1 MTTKG
6 HALPQLGGGIFLS
19 DGGLETVLI
28 FHDGLDLPYFA
39 AFTLLKDET
48 GREALRRYY
57 RNYAAIAK
65 EQGVGFL
72 FDSATWRASQDWG
85 DKLGYS
91 EEAMAEANR
100 QSIALLQE
108 LREEYRG
115 EITPIVINGAIGPR
129 GDGYEPGE
137 VMTVDQAK
145 AYHAA
150 QIATLRD
157 AGADMVSAV
166 TMTNIPEAVGITRA
180 AQAAGIPVAI
190 AFTVETDGKL
200 PTGESLKDAIEAVDT
215 ATGNGP
221 AYYMINCAHPTHFD
235 GVLGGSEAWLERIQG
250 VRANASA
257 LSHAELDE
265 AEELDD
271 GDPVEFG
278 NQYREL
284 MAKLPNLN
292 VLGGCCGTD
301 HRHIAAVAEACR
313 GH

>member
-1 MTTKG
+1 MTTNG
-6 HALPQLGGGIFLS
+6 HVLPQLGGDIFLT

-39 AFTLLKDET
+39 AFTLLKDEA

-65 EQGVGFL
+65 ERGVGFVL
-72 FDSATWRASQDWG
+72 DSATWRASQDWG

-91 EEAMAEANR
+91 ADDMAEANR

-108 LREEYRG
+108 LREDYQSEK
-115 EITPIVINGAIGPR
+115 TPIVINGAIGPR
-129 GDGYEPGE
+129 GDGYDPGE
-137 VMTVDQAK
+137 VMTEDQAQ
-145 AYHAA
+145 AYHAV
-150 QIATLRD
+150 QIAAFRD
-157 AGADMVSAV
+157 AGADMVSAI

-180 AQAAGIPVAI
+180 AQAAGIPAVI
-190 AFTVETDGKL
+190 SFTVETDGKL
-200 PTGESLKDAIEAVDT
+200 PTGDSLKDAIAAVDT

-221 AYYMINCAHPTHFD
+221 AYYMVNCAHPTHFD
-235 GVLGGSEAWLERIQG
+235 GVLSAGESWLERIRG
-250 VRANASA
+250 VRANAST

-271 GDPVEFG
+271 GDPVELGGQFH
-278 NQYREL
+278 EL
-284 MAKLPNLN
+284 MTRLPNLN

-301 HRHIAAVAEACR
+301 HRHIAAIANAC
-313 GH
+313 HTH

>member
-1 MTTKG
+1 MTTNG
-6 HALPQLGGGIFLS
+6 QVLPQMSGDLFLT

-28 FHDGLDLPYFA
+28 FHDGLDLPCFA
-39 AFTLLKDET
+39 AFTLLKDAA
-48 GREALRRYY
+48 GRESLRHYY

-65 EQGVGFL
+65 ERGVGFVL
-72 FDSATWRASQDWG
+72 DSATWRASQDWG

-91 EEAMAEANR
+91 QDALADANR

-108 LREEYRG
+108 LREEYQG
-115 EITPIVINGAIGPR
+115 ERTPIVINGAIGPR
-129 GDGYEPGE
+129 GDGYVPGE
-137 VMTVDQAK
+137 VMTEDQAQ

-150 QIATLRD
+150 QIRTFRD
-157 AGADMVSAV
+157 AGADMVSAI

-180 AQAAGIPVAI
+180 AQAAGIPAVI
-190 AFTVETDGKL
+190 SFTVETNGEL
-200 PTGESLKDAIEAVDT
+200 PTGDSLKDAVEAVDT

-235 GVLGGSEAWLERIQG
+235 GVLGGGESWLERIGG
-250 VRANASA
+250 VRANASTM
-257 LSHAELDE
+257 SHAELDE

-271 GDPVEFG
+271 GNPVELG
-278 NQYREL
+278 AQYREL

-301 HRHIAAVAEACR
+301 HRHVAAIATACHTR
-313 GH
+313 